1 MDIINQLL
9 LHQGVSYLDRTRGE
23 KGIMKSLLPGR
34 EQSNIVKIGILT
46 PSSIA
51 ELQETDPLT
60 PQLPRST
67 RVTLLRNPSPT

>member
-1 MDIINQLL
+1 
-9 LHQGVSYLDRTRGE
+9 
-23 KGIMKSLLPGR
+23 MKSLLPGR

-67 RVTLLRNPSPT
+67 RATLLRNPSPT